1 MNPKVH
7 QMNTTEWCNVLIVI
21 KAMQMGALQ
30 DIALSQR
37 ICSTRKTCNKKL
49 TWALFP
55 FIASFLQ
62 DKKIFLFISIKLFD
76 IKTFIW
82 FHFCL
87 SHCVQFNALLVS
99 VNTLSCSKLCWEFS
113 QAHYKDH
120 FFLSVLFKSVTAPC
134 FIFFSSW
141 LLSYFS
147 PFVSQSDSLPPIFCL
162 LFLHLP
168 FSSYPWR
175 RLQEKNQPQRKLNNC
190 HIAGKTNVTS
200 G

>member
-1 MNPKVH
+1 
-7 QMNTTEWCNVLIVI
+7 MNTTEWCNVLIVI

-37 ICSTRKTCNKKL
+37 ICSTRKTCNEKL

-55 FIASFLQ
+55 FVASFLQ

-76 IKTFIW
+76 IKTSIW
-82 FHFCL
+82 FCFFL
-87 SHCVQFNALLVS
+87 SRCVQFNALLVS
-99 VNTLSCSKLCWEFS
+99 VNTSCSKLCWEFLRLII
-113 QAHYKDH
+113 KTT
-120 FFLSVLFKSVTAPC
+120 FLSVLFKSVTAPC

-141 LLSYFS
+141 LLSHFFPFCASAWQPPSDFLS
-147 PFVSQSDSLPPIFCL
+147 P
-162 LFLHLP
+162 FLHLP
-168 FSSYPWR
+168 FSSYPRR

>member
-76 IKTFIW
+76 IKTSIW
-82 FHFCL
+82 LHFCL
-87 SHCVQFNALLVS
+87 SRCVQFNALLVS

-134 FIFFSSW
+134 FIFFSSFILFFPFCVSVW
-141 LLSYFS
+141 QPPSDFLS
-147 PFVSQSDSLPPIFCL
+147 PFFASAFQQLSTETAP
-162 LFLHLP
+162 
-168 FSSYPWR
+168 
-175 RLQEKNQPQRKLNNC
+175 RKESTTKE
-190 HIAGKTNVTS
+190 A
-200 G
+200 

>member
-1 MNPKVH
+1 
-7 QMNTTEWCNVLIVI
+7 MNTTEWCNVLMVI

-37 ICSTRKTCNKKL
+37 IYSTRTACKTCNKKL

-62 DKKIFLFISIKLFD
+62 DKKIFLFISIKLFY
-76 IKTFIW
+76 IKTSIW
-82 FHFCL
+82 FCFFL
-87 SHCVQFNALLVS
+87 SRCVQFNALRVS

-120 FFLSVLFKSVTAPC
+120 FFLSVLFKSVTALR

-162 LFLHLP
+162 LFCICLSAAIHGDGSKKRINHKGSLI
-168 FSSYPWR
+168 
-175 RLQEKNQPQRKLNNC
+175 
-190 HIAGKTNVTS
+190 IAT
-200 G
+200 